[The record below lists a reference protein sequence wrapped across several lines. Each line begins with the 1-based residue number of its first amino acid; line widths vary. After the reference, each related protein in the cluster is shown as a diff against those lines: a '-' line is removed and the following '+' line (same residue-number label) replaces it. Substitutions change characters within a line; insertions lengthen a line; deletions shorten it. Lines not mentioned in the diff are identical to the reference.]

1 MAEKNKSGFHT
12 VGDTDMEEYNRKIKE
27 HRRKVLR
34 RTVIVTAVFL
44 LVLTGLGLYMALR
57 HYENYDIMSTAER
70 SDTDAT
76 HFTEFQGNI
85 LKYSNDGAFYLDA
98 ANELIWNQTYE
109 MSSPKLDTCGNYLS
123 IYDKGGTKIYILTP
137 TKLVG
142 SIETTMQIQQVCVA
156 EQGTVAVLMKK
167 DKAAYLALYDREG
180 NSLAEGEI
188 HGQNGAYPIAI
199 ALSND
204 AVKLAVSMININEGS
219 VKSTIAFYNYGTVG
233 QNEIDHCVGVN
244 NYDDMVIPE
253 MEFTSN
259 DRMVAFGDTK
269 AVIFE
274 GAQKPQAIAEIP
286 MDEKTK
292 SIFYNEHYIGIVT
305 GNEDEAV
312 TNHLAVYDE
321 NGKLVMEKDFGLDYS
336 SIEFLTNNE
345 ICIRNANVC
354 DIYTVHGVYK
364 FHHEFEEELFE
375 IIPGKLKLNYTLV
388 LKDTTQRIR
397 LK

>member
-27 HRRKVLR
+27 HRRKILR
-34 RTVIVTAVFL
+34 RTVIVTAVFF

-188 HGQNGAYPIAI
+188 HGQNGGYPIAI

-269 AVIFE
+269 ALIFE
-274 GAQKPQAIAEIP
+274 GVQKPQAIAEIL

-354 DIYTVHGVYK
+354 WCCLYAPSMGWVPAPFCYWLQSKAFLRPSFCWAD
-364 FHHEFEEELFE
+364 
-375 IIPGKLKLNYTLV
+375 
-388 LKDTTQRIR
+388 
-397 LK
+397 

>member
-1 MAEKNKSGFHT
+1 MKDFLKNKQKWI
-12 VGDTDMEEYNRKIKE
+12 VG
-27 HRRKVLR
+27 L
-34 RTVIVTAVFL
+34 VI
-44 LVLTGLGLYMALR
+44 LGLMFVAGGFGVASYLYGNR
-57 HYENYDIMSTAER
+57 CYRGYEVKNKVNR
-70 SDTDAT
+70 SDSNNVNYRY
-76 HFTEFQGNI
+76 HNGNI

-188 HGQNGAYPIAI
+188 HGQNGGYPIAI

-292 SIFYNEHYIGIVT
+292 SIYNEHYIGIVT

>member
-27 HRRKVLR
+27 HRRKILR
-34 RTVIVTAVFL
+34 RTVIVTAVIL

-188 HGQNGAYPIAI
+188 HGQNGGYPIAI

-274 GAQKPQAIAEIP
+274 GVQKPQAIAEIP

-345 ICIRNANVC
+345 ICIRNAKVC